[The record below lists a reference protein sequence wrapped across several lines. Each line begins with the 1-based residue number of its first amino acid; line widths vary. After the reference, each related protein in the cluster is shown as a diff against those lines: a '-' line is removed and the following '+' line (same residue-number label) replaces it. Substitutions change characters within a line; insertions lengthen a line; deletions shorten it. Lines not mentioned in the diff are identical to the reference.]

1 MINRKVYQLISA
13 ILFAFSL
20 SILMGQFSP
29 VKAQANESQEFF
41 EVGEQEFEQ
50 EAEKLEEQQEPNSQ
64 PQLTIDEDPSE
75 VEEVPTRDQELRLND
90 NMPEQP
96 TNEEIK
102 IKFWIYQKAAPVD
115 LFGKVEDERQP
126 SFWLY
131 I

>member
-1 MINRKVYQLISA
+1 MINRRVYQLISA

-41 EVGEQEFEQ
+41 EEGERKFER
-50 EAEKLEEQQEPNSQ
+50 EAETLEEQQEPNSQ
-64 PQLTIDEDPSE
+64 PPLTIDEDPSE
-75 VEEVPTRDQELRLND
+75 VEEVPTPDRELRLND

-102 IKFWIYQKAAPVD
+102 IKF
-115 LFGKVEDERQP
+115 
-126 SFWLY
+126 
-131 I
+131 